1 MTQRETY
8 IDFLRTIGLIL
19 LIGVHVNA
27 PEWYVPMR
35 SFDVPLMVFV
45 SSICYRPLKN
55 GYLAYGW
62 KRFKRIYYPVA
73 TFLVIFFI
81 LWALYSQL
89 TGAPHMKLTTMAG
102 SFLLLNWPSIGYVW
116 IMRVFLMMALIVPLL
131 YVCVRKAGMTVTT
144 LAVLAIIGVQYFLI
158 QGASAIDNKIV
169 RYVADETVLYAVGYS
184 TVAVL
189 GLKIREFTQCGLYVF
204 MAVTAGCILLFMS
217 QHGWSFDPQDYKYPP
232 QSLYLLYGLF
242 GSATLWSLRPVL
254 GRYTGGPVFRYFSEN
269 SMWIYLWHI
278 IPVYAIAPIAEMPD
292 MWVGRYVIVMS
303 GALMLNYAYQQTCR
317 CFKRLIAR

>member
-1 MTQRETY
+1 
-8 IDFLRTIGLIL
+8 
-19 LIGVHVNA
+19 
-27 PEWYVPMR
+27 
-35 SFDVPLMVFV
+35 
-45 SSICYRPLKN
+45 
-55 GYLAYGW
+55 
-62 KRFKRIYYPVA
+62 
-73 TFLVIFFI
+73 
-81 LWALYSQL
+81 
-89 TGAPHMKLTTMAG
+89 
-102 SFLLLNWPSIGYVW
+102 
-116 IMRVFLMMALIVPLL
+116 MMALIVPLL

-204 MAVTAGCILLFMS
+204 IAVTAGCILLFMS

-254 GRYTGGPVFRYFSEN
+254 GRYTGGQVFRYFSEN